1 MKNSTLLLA
10 GLLAST
16 AAVAFAQTAVEP
28 GKQGERQRHRQERVE
43 AVFTEIDSN
52 HDGRVS
58 QSEWQAA
65 QLRKS
70 QEKFQQ
76 LDLDR
81 NGNLSREEVESA
93 RDRHHGGRGGMRER
107 LRGLDADG
115 DEQLSRAEIG
125 DKAPKLVQDF
135 DRIDANRDGKLS
147 QEELRAAHPTRGKDG
162 AGAAGSEAKR

>member
-10 GLLAST
+10 SLLAST
-16 AAVAFAQTAVEP
+16 AAVAFAKTATEP
-28 GKQGERQRHRQERVE
+28 GAQGERQRQERVE
-43 AVFTEIDSN
+43 AVFSETDSN

-81 NGNLSREEVESA
+81 NGNLSREEIESA
-93 RDRHHGGRGGMRER
+93 RGRHHGGRGGMRER

-125 DKAPKLVQDF
+125 DQAPKLAQDF

-147 QEELRAAHPTRGKDG
+147 QEEMRAAHPPRGKDG